1 MARCFSPVIL
11 YRLEDDTASFILKYV
26 VTQGESNIMNTKEEF
41 IEKIMRGEDV
51 RVQEIAKSQLQLEL
65 TKLKSIAAQRL
76 EDEKAERE
84 RINRRKLEIS
94 ELLELDTETQ
104 QLSDQ
109 LDENFRHF
117 LEAMQPFA
125 DRELEIRAASNKAW
139 LKFNQLYHK
148 LNGAAYNHPFT
159 KTPLTIEL
167 KEMGAVLT
175 AIDDPL
181 HKSPLSPLTRMVLNY
196 REDGKY

>member
-1 MARCFSPVIL
+1 MSR
-11 YRLEDDTASFILKYV
+11 
-26 VTQGESNIMNTKEEF
+26 QEEF
-41 IEKIMRGEDV
+41 IDKIMQGGEVSVED
-51 RVQEIAKSQLQLEL
+51 IAQSQFELEL
-65 TKLKSIAAQRL
+65 SKLKSIAAQRL

-94 ELLELDTETQ
+94 EMLELDAETKR
-104 QLSDQ
+104 LYDEY
-109 LDENFRHF
+109 DENFRQC

-125 DRELEIRAASNKAW
+125 DRELEIRAASSQ
-139 LKFNQLYHK
+139 KFSKFSQIYHR

-181 HKSPLSPLTRMVLNY
+181 HKFPSSPPTSMVLNY
-196 REDGKY
+196 RKSGKY